1 MKLKNIK
8 KDSKSSNMIGLF
20 SEVGPETKELFY
32 KLKKE
37 NNNIGSKRLVCEKLD
52 GKFFQL

>member
-20 SEVGPETKELFY
+20 SELGPETKELFY
-32 KLKKE
+32 ELKKE
-37 NNNIGSKRLVCEKLD
+37 NNNIGSKRLVCEL
-52 GKFFQL
+52 